1 MSPMITD
8 PMNPAESGTYGCT
21 TTKRGR
27 ALIAKILAQ
36 KMPLTIT
43 RTMVGSGICPEGM
56 FPGELQDLV
65 EPVAAATSN
74 EPMYDGD
81 TVHMTVEYRS
91 DLNGGLD
98 HGFWLREFGVFAR
111 DLDGEE
117 VLLYYGTLGDYP
129 QWVSA
134 YSKTGIDTRRFP
146 TSITVGE
153 GATVIID
160 YSPEAFMTSEDVMDL
175 CTSTVLPM
183 FLEQAQGLIYTHN
196 TDPAAHEDIRQLAL
210 SAAQLEQVYTKEETE
225 ERVRAAIARHDTDR
239 EAHAALHAAL
249 SSLENRLNTLELK
262 YGANVTGNPFTVSFG
277 DLTGL
282 VVTGVWN
289 QAYARVEF

>member
-1 MSPMITD
+1 MSPMIND
-8 PMNPAESGTYGCT
+8 PMSPIEMYGYGCT

-27 ALIAKILAQ
+27 ALIAKIMAA
-36 KMPLTIT
+36 KMPLTLT
-43 RTMVGSGICPEGM
+43 RTMVGSGTCPEGL

-98 HGFWLREFGVFAR
+98 HGFWIREFGVFAR

-117 VLLYYGTLGDYP
+117 VLLYYGTLGGYP

-134 YSKTGIDTRRFP
+134 YSKNGVDTRRFP
-146 TSITVGE
+146 ISITVGE

-160 YSPEAFMTSEDVMDL
+160 YSPEAFMTAEDVHEY
-175 CTSTVLPM
+175 CTVVLLPQ
-183 FLEQAQGLIYTHN
+183 FLVEAQKLIDAHNADPGAHPFLQNLNVALDSRLSLLELMYN
-196 TDPAAHEDIRQLAL
+196 TDV
-210 SAAQLEQVYTKEETE
+210 S
-225 ERVRAAIARHDTDR
+225 
-239 EAHAALHAAL
+239 
-249 SSLENRLNTLELK
+249 
-262 YGANVTGNPFTVSFG
+262 GNPFTVTFDS
-277 DLTGL
+277 LEGL
-282 VVTGVWN
+282 AVSGVHN
-289 QAYARVEF
+289 TTQKRIEF

>member
-1 MSPMITD
+1 MNPMVID
-8 PMNPAESGTYGCT
+8 PMNPVENENYGCT

-27 ALIAKILAQ
+27 ALIAKILAE
-36 KMPLTIT
+36 KMPLTLT
-43 RTMVGSGICPEGM
+43 RTMVGSGICPDGL

-98 HGFWLREFGVFAR
+98 HGFWIREFGVFAR
-111 DLDGEE
+111 DLEGEE

-134 YSKTGIDTRRFP
+134 YSKNGIDTRRFP
-146 TSITVGE
+146 ISITVGE

-160 YSPEAFMTSEDVMDL
+160 YSPEAFMTAEDVGAY
-175 CTSTVLPM
+175 CTSVMLPA
-183 FLEQAQGLIYTHN
+183 FLVQAQAQIDAHN
-196 TDPAAHEDIRQLAL
+196 TDPQAHPAIKADFNAMDARMSLMELR
-210 SAAQLEQVYTKEETE
+210 YNTE
-225 ERVRAAIARHDTDR
+225 V
-239 EAHAALHAAL
+239 
-249 SSLENRLNTLELK
+249 S
-262 YGANVTGNPFTVSFG
+262 GNPFTATFE
-277 DLTGL
+277 DLSKL
-282 VVTGVWN
+282 RIEGVWN
-289 QAYARVEF
+289 AAQKRVEF

>member
-1 MSPMITD
+1 MNPMVID
-8 PMNPAESGTYGCT
+8 PMNPVENENYGCT

-27 ALIAKILAQ
+27 ALIAKILAE
-36 KMPLTIT
+36 KMPLTLT
-43 RTMVGSGICPEGM
+43 RTMVGSGICPDGL

-98 HGFWLREFGVFAR
+98 HGFWIREFGVFAR
-111 DLDGEE
+111 DLEGEE

-134 YSKTGIDTRRFP
+134 YSKNGVDTRRFP
-146 TSITVGE
+146 ISITVGE

-160 YSPEAFMTSEDVMDL
+160 YSPEAFMTAEDVHEY
-175 CTSTVLPM
+175 CTVVLLPQ
-183 FLEQAQGLIYTHN
+183 FLVEAQKLIDAHNADPEAHPFLQNLNAALDSRLSLLELMYN
-196 TDPAAHEDIRQLAL
+196 TDV
-210 SAAQLEQVYTKEETE
+210 S
-225 ERVRAAIARHDTDR
+225 
-239 EAHAALHAAL
+239 
-249 SSLENRLNTLELK
+249 
-262 YGANVTGNPFTVSFG
+262 GNPFTVTFDS
-277 DLTGL
+277 LTGL

-289 QAYARVEF
+289 TTQKRIEF

>member
-1 MSPMITD
+1 MSPMIND
-8 PMNPAESGTYGCT
+8 PMNPIEMYGYGCT

-27 ALIAKILAQ
+27 ALIAKIMAA
-36 KMPLTIT
+36 KMPLTLT
-43 RTMVGSGICPEGM
+43 RTMVGSGTCPEGL

-98 HGFWLREFGVFAR
+98 HGFWIREFGVFAR

-134 YSKTGIDTRRFP
+134 YSNTGIDTRRFP
-146 TSITVGE
+146 ISITVGE
-153 GATVIID
+153 GAVVVID
-160 YSPEAFMTSEDVMDL
+160 YSPEAFMTAEDVAQYCVVVM
-175 CTSTVLPM
+175 LPQ
-183 FLEQAQGLIYTHN
+183 FLAEAQKLIDAHN
-196 TDPAAHEDIRQLAL
+196 ADEEAHPAIQNL
-210 SAAQLEQVYTKEETE
+210 SAALDS
-225 ERVRAAIARHDTDR
+225 R
-239 EAHAALHAAL
+239 L
-249 SSLENRLNTLELK
+249 SLLELM
-262 YGANVTGNPFTVSFG
+262 YNTDVNGNPFTVTFES
-277 DLTGL
+277 LTGL
-282 VVTGVWN
+282 VATGVWN
-289 QAYARVEF
+289 ATQKRLEF